1 MARYR
6 YSRWD
11 GTQNTFGLT
20 EEEIIDSLSDD
31 VLARGDLSRA
41 LRELMRRGIDG
52 QSGDRVMGLRD
63 LAEQLKQRRSEQLE
77 RHNLDS
83 VMKDIEEKLEDI
95 VNTERRGIDRRLEEA
110 RKQATEEDLGQKPNA
125 DELSK
130 LLKYLQQRV
139 DTKREQLDN
148 LPESPAG
155 RFRELSEYEFM
166 DSEAQQKFQE
176 LTDQLKKQMLQNHFQ
191 SMKEQLRNLNSS
203 DLEPARQM
211 LRDMNQLLQQHMQG
225 QTPDFQDFMNR
236 HGAFFGSNPPE
247 NLEELLDHLGKQ
259 IAQAQ
264 SLMNSLSDEQRQE
277 LEDLMDSSLDPEI
290 AQELA
295 ELSMALQQILP
306 MEGLIKEYQFVGDE
320 PVDMGKAMD
329 LMNQLQNL
337 DQLEQRIEEISRRGN
352 IDDLDLGQIEELLGQ
367 EARNNVEKLQQL
379 TRALE
384 ESGYLRQ
391 NKGRLELTPQGI
403 RRIAQKALKDVFVHL
418 NKDRI
423 GQHEIHSLGAGGESS
438 GETKPY
444 EFGDQFEI
452 DLQETVLNGVFRNGS
467 GIPVHLN
474 SDDFHVHRT
483 EQVVQ
488 AATVLLLDQSRSM
501 GLYGSFFAA
510 KKVAMALSALIQSRF
525 PRDYFYVVGFSD
537 YAVELKQDELPEVSW
552 NDWVSGTNMHHALML
567 SRKLLSKFKGGTRQ
581 ILMITDGEPT
591 THLERGQALFSYPPS
606 HRTIEETLKE
616 VKRCTRER
624 ITINTFMLET
634 SSYLLAFIDKMTRI
648 NKGRAF
654 YTNPEKLGEY
664 VLVDYLSG
672 RKQRVV

>member
-11 GTQNTFGLT
+11 GTQTTFGFT

-41 LRELMRRGIDG
+41 LRELMRRGIES

-63 LAEQLKQRRSEQLE
+63 LIENLKQRRRDQLE

-83 VMKDIEEKLEDI
+83 VMKDIEEKLEDV
-95 VNTERRGIDRRLEEA
+95 VNTERRGINKRLEEA
-110 RKQATEEDLGQKPNA
+110 RKQAAEENFAQKSDT
-125 DELSK
+125 DELGK
-130 LLKYLQQRV
+130 LLEYLQQRANN
-139 DTKREQLDN
+139 KREQLDN

-155 RFRELSEYEFM
+155 QFRELSEYEFM
-166 DSEAQQKFQE
+166 DADAQQKFQE
-176 LTDQLKKQMLQNHFQ
+176 LADQLKKQMLQNHFQ
-191 SMKEQLRNLNSS
+191 DMKEQLRNLNSS
-203 DLEPARQM
+203 NLESARQM
-211 LRDMNQLLQQHMQG
+211 LRDMNQMFQQHMQG
-225 QTPDFQDFMNR
+225 QVPDFQDFKER
-236 HGAFFGSNPPE
+236 YGAFFGPNPPE
-247 NLEELLDHLGKQ
+247 NLEELLEQLGRQ

-264 SLMNSLSDEQRQE
+264 SLMNSLSAEQRQE
-277 LEDLMDSSLDPEI
+277 LEDLMDSSMDPEI

-320 PVDMGKAMD
+320 PVDMEKAME
-329 LMNQLQNL
+329 LMNQLQSL
-337 DQLEQRIEEISRRGN
+337 DQLEQHIEEVSRRGN
-352 IDDLDLGQIEELLGQ
+352 IDDLDLGQLEELLGQ
-367 EARNNVEKLQQL
+367 DARNNAEKLQQL

-384 ESGYLRQ
+384 ESGYLRR

-418 NKDRI
+418 SKDRM
-423 GQHEIHSLGAGGESS
+423 GQHEVHSLGAGGESS

-452 DLQETVLNGVFRNGS
+452 DLQETVMNGVFRNGS
-467 GIPVHLN
+467 GVPVHLS
-474 SDDFHVHRT
+474 SDDFQVHRT
-483 EQVVQ
+483 EHLTQ
-488 AATVLLLDQSRSM
+488 ASTVLLLDQSRSM

-510 KKVAMALSALIQSRF
+510 KKVAMALTALIRSRL
-525 PRDYFYVVGFSD
+525 PRDFFYIIGFSD
-537 YAVELKQDELPEVSW
+537 YAVELKQDELPEASW

-567 SRKLLSKFKGGTRQ
+567 SRKLLSRVKGGTRQ

-591 THLERGQALFSYPPS
+591 TYLERGQAFFSYPPS
-606 HRTIEETLKE
+606 YRTIEETLKE
-616 VKRCTRER
+616 VKRCTHER

-634 SSYLLAFIDKMTRI
+634 SSYLLDFIDKMTRI

-654 YTNPEKLGEY
+654 YTNPAKLGEY

-672 RKQRVV
+672 RKQRIT